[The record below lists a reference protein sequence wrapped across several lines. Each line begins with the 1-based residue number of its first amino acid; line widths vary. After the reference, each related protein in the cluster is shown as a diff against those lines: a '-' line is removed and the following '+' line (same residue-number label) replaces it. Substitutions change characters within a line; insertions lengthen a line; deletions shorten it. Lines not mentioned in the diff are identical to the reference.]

1 MYMKIKTLLLL
12 ALTVF
17 GAFLLPRS
25 TAQAQGTAFTYQG
38 RLNRDNSPVNGSY
51 DLAFTL
57 YNNGTNSNPG
67 DLLAGPVTNRAVAV
81 TNGLFTTV
89 VDFGPGVFT
98 GAANWLEVAVSA
110 NALTNGFTPLTPRQ
124 LIAATPYAILAGGV
138 SGPVSGSSIVV
149 GSIPDSGLST
159 NVALRTGGNT
169 FSGTQVVTN
178 GNVGIGTTAPS
189 TRLEVTG
196 TVKATAFVGGGAG
209 LSNIPAS
216 SVTGVIAPSQIATPP
231 PGMAYI
237 PAGAFTL
244 GDPFG
249 GLGDALAT
257 NVTLSGFYMDVNL
270 VTLSQ
275 WQSVFFWATNG
286 GYGFKNSGWGKG
298 LNHPVQT
305 VDWYDCVKWSNARS
319 QQAGRA
325 PVYYTDAGLTA
336 VYTNGEPSTIYVNWA
351 ADGYRLPTE
360 SEWEKAARGG
370 VSRQRFPWGNVINQ
384 NLANYYASVGG
395 YDLGPSGYN
404 GLFLSGGEP
413 YTSPAGSFAANGY
426 GLNDMAGNVF
436 EWCWD
441 WYAGPPY
448 PTGSPYLGGTDP
460 RGPTDPSG
468 SRVLRGGSWYNSAES
483 AQCAK
488 RGDYGANL
496 MSYSLGFRCVKGL

>member
-1 MYMKIKTLLLL
+1 MKIKTIALL
-12 ALTVF
+12 ALTFF
-17 GAFLLPRS
+17 GAFHLPLS

-38 RLNRDNSPVNGSY
+38 RLNRDGSPANGIY

-57 YNNGTNSNPG
+57 YNNSNNSNPG

-81 TNGLFTTV
+81 TNGLFTTL

-98 GAANWLEVAVSA
+98 GAASWLEVAVSA
-110 NALTNGFTPLTPRQ
+110 DALTNGFTPLTPRQ
-124 LIAATPYAILAGGV
+124 PIAATPYAILAGSV
-138 SGPVSGSSIVV
+138 SGPVSGSLITA

-159 NVALRTGGNT
+159 NVALRTGGNA

-178 GNVGIGTTAPS
+178 GSVGIGTATPS
-189 TRLEVTG
+189 VMLEVAG
-196 TVKATAFVGGGAG
+196 TAKAIAFVGSGAG
-209 LSNIPAS
+209 LSNIPATA
-216 SVTGVIAPSQIATPP
+216 VTGVIAPNQIAAVP

-237 PAGAFTL
+237 TAGAFTI
-244 GDPFG
+244 GDTAGNPP
-249 GLGDALAT
+249 DDPPT
-257 NVTLSGFYMDVNL
+257 NVTVSGFYMDVNP

-275 WQSVFFWATNG
+275 WQSVYFWATNG
-286 GYGFKNSGWGKG
+286 GYGFTNPGWGKG
-298 LNHPVQT
+298 LNHPVQS
-305 VDWYDCVKWSNARS
+305 VDWFDCVKWSNARS

-336 VYTNGEPSTIYVNWA
+336 VYTNGEPSIIYANWA

-360 SEWEKAARGG
+360 AEWEKAARGG
-370 VSRQRFPWGNVINQ
+370 VSSQRFPWGNVINQ
-384 NLANYYASVGG
+384 NLANYNASVGG
-395 YDLGPSGYN
+395 YDLGPDGYN

-413 YTSPAGSFAANGY
+413 YTSPVGSFAANGY

-436 EWCWD
+436 AWCWD

-468 SRVLRGGSWYNSAES
+468 SRVLRSGSWYNNAEA

-488 RGDYGANL
+488 RGDYAPSL